1 MGHCKVIEDRLNE
14 VVLVTQKEIAEK
26 LIKNTEL
33 SLEDIAE
40 ITELFV
46 DDMESI
52 SIEQCHHL

>member
-1 MGHCKVIEDRLNE
+1 MGPCKVIEDMLNE

>member
-1 MGHCKVIEDRLNE
+1 MGHCKVIEDMLNE